1 MIGARSP
8 VSMPLPATADQ
19 GARVARLVVPGPART
34 AYEAPIRRRFP
45 SLRAL
50 SFLAVVMLPVATAAV
65 YYSMVAADQFV
76 SEFRLS
82 LRTVDAPRVEAL
94 TLFSGQVAQMAASS
108 ESQIVAQYIA
118 SRAIVDA
125 LDPDL
130 DLRKLFSAPEADW
143 WARLWLPASIEQLVY
158 YWRNQVDPFYDTST
172 GTIVVRVRA
181 FTPNDSL
188 SLAQAIVSQ
197 SEKLINDL
205 SARARRD
212 TVGLAEAELVQ
223 TEARLKAVLA
233 QIRDFRDRQQLIDP
247 GKTADATAAL
257 ANKLRDELLKANAEL
272 TTLKAYMRDDAPA
285 VRVLKARIRALDI
298 QLHGLARELTDDTK
312 PATPALSQTLGAY
325 EALEAER
332 KFAELAYQHALEG
345 LDRARDN
352 ADRQH
357 IYIASFVPPS
367 LPESSLYPH
376 RWRSVGIVALVA
388 FAMWAIGALMLQ
400 SIRDHL

>member
-1 MIGARSP
+1 MLMIGARSQL
-8 VSMPLPATADQ
+8 SATRDE
-19 GARVARLVVPGPART
+19 GTRVARLVIPGPART
-34 AYEAPIRRRFP
+34 TYELPSRRGFL
-45 SLRAL
+45 SLRPL
-50 SFLAVVMLPVATAAV
+50 SFLAVVMLPIAVAAV
-65 YYSMVAADQFV
+65 YYSVIAADQFV
-76 SEFRLS
+76 AEFRLS
-82 LRTVDAPRVEAL
+82 LRTVDAPRVEPLA
-94 TLFSGQVAQMAASS
+94 LFSGQVAQMAAAS

-118 SRAIVDA
+118 SRAIVDT

-130 DLRKLFSAPEADW
+130 DLRKLFSPPEADW
-143 WARLWLPASIEQLVY
+143 WARLWLPAPIEELVY
-158 YWRNQVDPFYDTST
+158 YWKNQVDPFYDTAT
-172 GTIVVRVRA
+172 GTIIVRVRA
-181 FTPNDSL
+181 FAPKDSL
-188 SLAQAIVSQ
+188 LLAQAIVSR

-212 TVGLAEAELVQ
+212 TVGLADAELAQ
-223 TEARLKAVLA
+223 AEARLKAVLA
-233 QIRDFRDRQQLIDP
+233 QIRDFRDKQQLIDP
-247 GKTADATAAL
+247 GKTADATAGL

-285 VRVLKARIRALDI
+285 VRVLKARIHALDI
-298 QLHGLARELTDDTK
+298 QLRGLAREMTDDTK

-367 LPESSLYPH
+367 LPESSLYPY

-388 FAMWAIGALMLQ
+388 FGVWAIGALMFQ
-400 SIRDHL
+400 SIRDHF